1 MKLELISFKLC
12 PFVQRAVIAL
22 KKQGIDYDITFINLM
37 DPPEWFEELSP
48 TGQVPVLKVDD
59 EVIFESNVIVEFL
72 NEISGEKL
80 HPNDPVLRAKNRSWM
95 SYSSSMFD
103 HLFSLITG
111 DKETFVSA
119 KGALTQ
125 KLAKLE
131 KIKSDHDYFNGDQFM
146 MIDAAIAPFFMRVS
160 WINEFTD
167 NALSLEDFPKIQKW
181 SRTLLSD
188 KDVMESVEEDLDDV
202 YYSNIEAR
210 GAHLSTLLI
219 D

>member
-119 KGALTQ
+119 KGVLTQ

-131 KIKSDHDYFNGDQFM
+131 KIKSNQQYFNGDQFM

-167 NALSLEDFPKIQKW
+167 NVLSLEDFPKLQKW
-181 SRTLLSD
+181 SRKLLAD
-188 KDVMESVEEDLDDV
+188 KDVMESVEEGLDDV

-210 GAHLSTLLI
+210 GGYLVSLLLE
-219 D
+219 

>member
-1 MKLELISFKLC
+1 
-12 PFVQRAVIAL
+12 
-22 KKQGIDYDITFINLM
+22 
-37 DPPEWFEELSP
+37 
-48 TGQVPVLKVDD
+48 
-59 EVIFESNVIVEFL
+59 
-72 NEISGEKL
+72 
-80 HPNDPVLRAKNRSWM
+80 
-95 SYSSSMFD
+95 
-103 HLFSLITG
+103 LITG

-188 KDVMESVEEDLDDV
+188 KDVMESVEEGLDDV

-210 GAHLSTLLI
+210 GAHLSTLLV

>member
-1 MKLELISFKLC
+1 MKLQLISFKLC

-22 KKQGIDYDITFINLM
+22 RKQGINYDITFINLM

-48 TGQVPVLKVDD
+48 TGQVPILKVDD

-72 NEISGEKL
+72 NEISGDKL
-80 HPNDPVLRAKNRSWM
+80 HPSDPVMRAKNRSWM

-131 KIKSDHDYFNGDQFM
+131 KIKSDQKYFNGDQFM

-167 NALSLEDFPKIQKW
+167 NILSLENFPKIHIW
-181 SRTLLSD
+181 SKALLSD
-188 KDVMESVEEDLDDV
+188 KDVMASVEEGLDDV

-210 GAHLSTLLI
+210 GAHLSTLLV

>member
-80 HPNDPVLRAKNRSWM
+80 HPNDPVIRAKNRSWM

-119 KGALTQ
+119 KGVLTQ

-131 KIKSDHDYFNGDQFM
+131 KIKSNQQYFNGDQFM

-167 NALSLEDFPKIQKW
+167 NVLSLEDFPKLQKW
-181 SRTLLSD
+181 SRKLLAD
-188 KDVMESVEEDLDDV
+188 KDVMESVEEGLDDV

-210 GAHLSTLLI
+210 GGYLVSLLLE
-219 D
+219 

>member
-72 NEISGEKL
+72 NEVSGEKL
-80 HPNDPVLRAKNRSWM
+80 HPNDPVMRAKNRSWM

-167 NALSLEDFPKIQKW
+167 NILSLENFPKLKKW

-188 KDVMESVEEDLDDV
+188 KAVMESVEEGLDDV
-202 YYSNIEAR
+202 YFSNIESR
-210 GAHLSTLLI
+210 SGYLSTILI

>member
-48 TGQVPVLKVDD
+48 TGQVPVLKIDD

-119 KGALTQ
+119 KGVLTQ

-131 KIKSDHDYFNGDQFM
+131 RIKSNQNYFNGDQFM

-167 NALSLEDFPKIQKW
+167 NILSLEDFPKIQKW
-181 SRTLLSD
+181 SRKLLSD

-210 GAHLSTLLI
+210 GAHLSTLLV

>member
-72 NEISGEKL
+72 NEISGDKL
-80 HPNDPVLRAKNRSWM
+80 HPNDPIIRAKNRSWM

-146 MIDAAIAPFFMRVS
+146 MIDAAIAPFFMRFS
-160 WINEFTD
+160 WINEFSD
-167 NALSLEDFPKIQKW
+167 NILSLEDFPKIQKW
-181 SRTLLSD
+181 
-188 KDVMESVEEDLDDV
+188 
-202 YYSNIEAR
+202 I
-210 GAHLSTLLI
+210 
-219 D
+219 

>member
-1 MKLELISFKLC
+1 MSFCSKSSDC
-12 PFVQRAVIAL
+12 T

-59 EVIFESNVIVEFL
+59 DVIFESNVIMEFL
-72 NEISGEKL
+72 NEISGDKL
-80 HPNDPVLRAKNRSWM
+80 HPNDPVIRAKNRSWM

-167 NALSLEDFPKIQKW
+167 NVLSLEDFPKIQKW

-188 KDVMESVEEDLDDV
+188 KDVMKSVEEGLDDV

-210 GAHLSTLLI
+210 GAHLSTLLV

>member
-22 KKQGIDYDITFINLM
+22 KKQRISYDITFINLM
-37 DPPEWFEELSP
+37 KPPEWFEEISP
-48 TGQVPVLKVDD
+48 TGQVPILKVDD

-72 NEISGEKL
+72 NDISGEKL
-80 HPNDPVLRAKNRSWM
+80 HPSDPVLKAKNRSWM

-119 KGALTQ
+119 KAALTQ

-131 KIKSDHDYFNGDQFM
+131 KIKSDQNYFNGDQFM

-167 NALSLEDFPKIQKW
+167 NILSLADFPKIQKW

-188 KDVMESVEEDLDDV
+188 KDVMESVEEGLDDV

-210 GAHLSTLLI
+210 GAHLSTLLV